1 MDSGPWIDCT
11 SPWSPAALS
20 GGDHVVAVRSTDVA
34 GNTDPSPA
42 TRSFTVAGPPPA
54 LSLLLGTA
62 AVQPVADSVSAGSA
76 EAFAATASA
85 SGSVSQVSVYVDVGN
100 TAPSM
105 VVGPLQR
112 RQRPSR
118 NAAGQGHPH
127 RPDGARVERRHGSAY
142 RPAERRALLDRPA
155 RPRQRGPALPRRRRL
170 QLPQRGQPVDDADHA
185 AGHLADRAG
194 LGLVRRGGQRR
205 RVARGRR
212 PARSSRIRTPNLPR
226 WEGKTCTSGIA

>member
-1 MDSGPWIDCT
+1 M
-11 SPWSPAALS
+11 
-20 GGDHVVAVRSTDVA
+20 VAVRSTDVA

-62 AVQPVADSVSAGSA
+62 AVQPVADSVSAGTA

-100 TAPSM
+100 TAPTL
-105 VVGPLQR
+105 VVGLY
-112 RQRPSR
+112 
-118 NAAGQGHPH
+118 NDDNGHPGTLLAKGT
-127 RPDGARVERRHGSAY
+127 RTGLTALGWNDVTVPRTALQSGERY
-142 RPAERRALLDRPA
+142 WIALLGLGNGDLRFRDGVGFSCHSEASRSTTLTTLPA
-155 RPRQRGPALPRRRRL
+155 
-170 QLPQRGQPVDDADHA
+170 
-185 AGHLADRAG
+185 HLADRAG